1 MGSEFTFQDFVD
13 DRGKNVIHDWLDDQ
27 IPVGAK
33 AKFDKWILH
42 LEATPHGDWKR
53 PLVDTLDGHCAG
65 LFEIRVEWDN
75 QQYRLLGAHNA
86 ERKPV
91 LLHGFIKPDDR
102 VDQGECDRALARK
115 AQVESG
121 AKVRRVRHNYE

>member
-13 DRGKNVIHDWLDDQ
+13 DGGKNIVQGWFGQ
-27 IPVGAK
+27 IPTGAK
-33 AKFDKWILH
+33 AKFNKWIQH
-42 LEATPHGDWKR
+42 LEGTPPGEWQR

-102 VDQGECDRALARK
+102 VDERECDEGLARN
-115 AQVESG
+115 AQVE
-121 AKVRRVRHNYE
+121 AEPDRHRMEHQL

>member
-13 DRGKNVIHDWLDDQ
+13 DGGNNVIHDWLAV
-27 IPVGAK
+27 IPVRAK
-33 AKFDKWILH
+33 VKFNKWLPH
-42 LEATPHGDWKR
+42 LEGTPSGEWKR
-53 PLVDTLDGHCAG
+53 PLVDTLDGHCKG
-65 LFEIRVEWDN
+65 LFEIRVAWGN
-75 QQYRLLGAHNA
+75 RQYRMLGTHNA
-86 ERKPV
+86 EREPV

-121 AKVRRVRHNYE
+121 AKVHRVRHNYE